1 MTNYKVIVY
10 TEIHPTVLNTIILAL
25 NYRNV
30 HINTINQEES
40 IIKGINKYTLDTMS
54 QNENMP
60 NVIRQVEKY
69 VYVLKAYLSSSVD
82 EVISE
87 EKERELLKNYLN

>member
-1 MTNYKVIVY
+1 MKNYKVIVY

-30 HINTINQEES
+30 DISTINQEES
-40 IIKGINKYTLDTMS
+40 IIEGINKYTLDITS
-54 QNENMP
+54 ENKNMP

-69 VYVLKAYLSSSVD
+69 VYVLKAYLLNSID

-87 EKERELLKNYLN
+87 EKEKKLLKNYIN